1 MTIGKGE
8 PARTKV
14 ITVEGMM
21 CGMCEAHVAEALRK
35 VPGVESAKA
44 DRNKKQATVTCA
56 ADVSDEALLKAIADT
71 GYDASDVREAEPE
84 KKGLFGFMKK

>member
-1 MTIGKGE
+1 M
-8 PARTKV
+8 TKV

-35 VPGVESAKA
+35 VPGVENAKA
-44 DRNKKQATVTCA
+44 DRNKKQATVTCG

-71 GYDASDVREAEPE
+71 GYDASDVREAEPA
-84 KKGLFGFMKK
+84 KKGLFGFGKK

>member
-1 MTIGKGE
+1 M
-8 PARTKV
+8 TKV

-21 CGMCEAHVAEALRK
+21 CGHCEAHVAQALGK

-44 DRNKKQATVTCA
+44 DRNKKEARVECGA
-56 ADVSDEALLKAIADT
+56 EVADETLLKAVQDA
-71 GYDASDVREAEPE
+71 GYDASDVREEAGE

>member
-1 MTIGKGE
+1 M
-8 PARTKV
+8 TKV

-35 VPGVESAKA
+35 VPGVENAKA
-44 DRNKKQATVTCA
+44 DRSKNQAQVTCG
-56 ADVSDEALLKAIADT
+56 ADVADEALLKAIADS
-71 GYDASDVREAEPE
+71 GYEASNVREEAEPE